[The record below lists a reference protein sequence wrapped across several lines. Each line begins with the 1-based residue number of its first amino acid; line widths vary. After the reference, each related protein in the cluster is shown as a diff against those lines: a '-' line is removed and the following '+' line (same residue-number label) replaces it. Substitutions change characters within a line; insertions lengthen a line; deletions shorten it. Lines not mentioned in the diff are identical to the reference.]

1 MVCHAVK
8 RAPKESAL
16 RWKPGCCAGLKAASS
31 VASSTLSEPVNK
43 RFALSGEQA
52 VAAVAVVP
60 KEPSITGDT
69 GPVARTWAK
78 AAAPRALAN
87 DGEPGGLRCTW
98 PVLSIVYLVS
108 PCSVRSL

>member
-8 RAPKESAL
+8 CAPKESVL
-16 RWKPGCCAGLKAASS
+16 RWKPGCCAGLKAACARRRRRSS
-31 VASSTLSEPVNK
+31 VASSTLSEPMNK

-52 VAAVAVVP
+52 VAAAAVVP
-60 KEPSITGDT
+60 KEPSITGDI

-87 DGEPGGLRCTW
+87 DGEPGGLRCAW
-98 PVLSIVYLVS
+98 PVLSNV
-108 PCSVRSL
+108 